1 MGSAEHLRE
10 TVHLR
15 RECVEEQMEIVTHRG
30 RSPAAIDYR
39 KLGAPFMPW
48 NVRILL
54 GFVLLLASSIVA
66 STHAARQPAPSDGP
80 RTIQGVVFDD
90 ANRNQTRDPAEAGL
104 SGIVVSDQFSV
115 ATTASTGGWQL
126 TEAPNA
132 RVVFVSVPD
141 GWTASGA
148 FWRAIPA
155 GTATIEFPL
164 TRRETASEFTFI
176 HASDTHLSAASL
188 PRMKLLRAL
197 VEKAKPAFVLITGD
211 LVRDALRVSEA
222 EARGYYDLLVAELK
236 QFPVPVWTVPGNHE
250 NFGIE
255 REKSQVSTTH
265 PLYGKQMYRH
275 YLGPNYYSFTWGGIR
290 FLGIDSVD
298 IDDMWY
304 YGHVDAAQLEWIKR
318 DLATAPDTTPV
329 VTFNHIPFAS
339 AAERLD
345 GYTEDPPAPTLIRVN
360 GKLLF
365 RHLVSNSFDVLAALR
380 PHRLEIA
387 LGGHLHTREV
397 LEYQTEEGLRRF
409 HQAGAVV
416 GSNETGGQKMSSGVT
431 LYRVRAGV
439 VDGGTFLP
447 L

>member
-1 MGSAEHLRE
+1 MPWHLRI
-10 TVHLR
+10 L
-15 RECVEEQMEIVTHRG
+15 
-30 RSPAAIDYR
+30 PA
-39 KLGAPFMPW
+39 
-48 NVRILL
+48 V
-54 GFVLLLASSIVA
+54 VLFLASSIA
-66 STHAARQPAPSDGP
+66 SSTQAARQPAPGDGP
-80 RTIQGVVFDD
+80 RTIEGVVFDD
-90 ANRNQTRDPAEAGL
+90 ANRNGIRDQNEPGL
-104 SGIVVSDQFSV
+104 ESVVVSDQFSV
-115 ATTASTGGWQL
+115 TSTASNGAWRL
-126 TEAPNA
+126 DAAPGA
-132 RVVFVSVPD
+132 RVVFVSVAD
-141 GWTASGA
+141 GWTSAGA
-148 FWRAIPA
+148 FWRPLPESSA
-155 GTATIEFPL
+155 GALEFPL
-164 TRRETASEFTFI
+164 TRRQTASEFTFI

-197 VEKAKPAFVLITGD
+197 VEKTKPAFVLITGD
-211 LVRDALRVSEA
+211 LVRDALRVSES
-222 EARGYYDLLVAELK
+222 EARGYYDMLVAELK

-255 REKSQVSTTH
+255 REKSKVSTTH
-265 PLYGKQMYRH
+265 PLYGKQMYRL

-304 YGHVDAAQLEWIKR
+304 YGHVDAAQLEWIRR

-416 GSNETGGQKMSSGVT
+416 GSNETGGLKMASGVT
-431 LYRVRAGV
+431 LYRVKAGV
-439 VDGGTFLP
+439 VDGGSFLP

>member
-1 MGSAEHLRE
+1 MTIHLR
-10 TVHLR
+10 
-15 RECVEEQMEIVTHRG
+15 
-30 RSPAAIDYR
+30 A
-39 KLGAPFMPW
+39 
-48 NVRILL
+48 
-54 GFVLLLASSIVA
+54 LLALGLF
-66 STHAARQPAPSDGP
+66 TLFQPAKEPS
-80 RTIQGVVFDD
+80 RTIQGIVYDD
-90 ANRNQTRDPAEAGL
+90 ANRNQTRDPNEAGL

-115 ATTASTGGWQL
+115 ATTAKDGAWKL
-126 TEAPNA
+126 DAAPGA
-132 RVVFVSVPD
+132 RVVYVSVPD
-141 GWTASGA
+141 GFTPSGA
-148 FWRAIPA
+148 FWRAIPE
-155 GTATIEFPL
+155 GPTSIELPL
-164 TRRETASEFTFI
+164 TRRQTATEFTFI

-188 PRMKLLRAL
+188 PRMKLLRAW
-197 VEKAKPAFVLITGD
+197 VEKTRPAFVLITGD

-222 EARGYYDLLVAELK
+222 EARGYYDMLVAELK
-236 QFPVPVWTVPGNHE
+236 QFPVPIWTVPGNHE

-255 REKSQVSTTH
+255 REKSKVTTDH

-318 DLATAPDTTPV
+318 DLATAPDATPV

-397 LEYQTEEGLRRF
+397 LEYQTDEGLRRF

-416 GSNETGGQKMSSGVT
+416 GPNKTDVLTMASGVT

-447 L
+447 LE

>member
-1 MGSAEHLRE
+1 
-10 TVHLR
+10 
-15 RECVEEQMEIVTHRG
+15 
-30 RSPAAIDYR
+30 
-39 KLGAPFMPW
+39 MPG
-48 NVRILL
+48 NPRILPAV
-54 GFVLLLASSIVA
+54 VLFLACSIA
-66 STHAARQPAPSDGP
+66 SSTHAARQPAPGGGP

-90 ANRNQTRDPAEAGL
+90 ANRNQARDPGEAGL
-104 SGIVVSDQFSV
+104 AGIVVSDQFSV
-115 ATTASTGGWQL
+115 ATTDSKGAWQL
-126 TEAPNA
+126 DATPSA

-141 GWTASGA
+141 GWTGSGA

-155 GTATIEFPL
+155 GTATIAFPL
-164 TRRETASEFTFI
+164 TRRQAASEFTFI

-197 VEKAKPAFVLITGD
+197 VEKTKPAFVLITGD

-222 EARGYYDLLVAELK
+222 EARGYYDMLVAELK

-255 REKSQVSTTH
+255 RDKSKIDTTH

-298 IDDMWY
+298 VDDMWY

-318 DLATAPDTTPV
+318 DLATAPDATPV

-365 RHLVSNSFDVLAALR
+365 RHLVSNSFDVLAALK

-397 LEYQTEEGLRRF
+397 LEYQTDEGLRRF

-416 GSNETGGQKMSSGVT
+416 GPNETGGFKMASGVT
-431 LYRVRAGV
+431 LYRVTAGV
-439 VDGGTFLP
+439 VDGGTFLV
-447 L
+447 LE

>member
-1 MGSAEHLRE
+1 MTIHLR
-10 TVHLR
+10 T
-15 RECVEEQMEIVTHRG
+15 
-30 RSPAAIDYR
+30 
-39 KLGAPFMPW
+39 
-48 NVRILL
+48 
-54 GFVLLLASSIVA
+54 LLALGLFALSQTA
-66 STHAARQPAPSDGP
+66 KEAP
-80 RTIQGVVFDD
+80 RTIQGVVYDD
-90 ANRNQTRDPAEAGL
+90 ANRNQTRDPNEAGL
-104 SGIVVSDQFSV
+104 SGIVVSDQFAV
-115 ATTASTGGWQL
+115 ATTAKDGTWKL
-126 TEAPNA
+126 DAAPGA
-132 RVVFVSVPD
+132 RVVYVSVPD
-141 GWTASGA
+141 GFAPSGA
-148 FWRAIPA
+148 FWRAIPE

-164 TRRETASEFTFI
+164 TRRQPASEFTFI

-197 VEKAKPAFVLITGD
+197 VEKTKPAFVLITGD

-222 EARGYYDLLVAELK
+222 EAGGYYDMLVAELK
-236 QFPVPVWTVPGNHE
+236 RFPVPVWTVPGNHE

-255 REKSQVSTTH
+255 RDKSKVTIDH

-318 DLATAPDTTPV
+318 DLATSPDTTPV
-329 VTFNHIPFAS
+329 VTFNHIPLAS

-360 GKLLF
+360 GKLQF

-397 LEYQTEEGLRRF
+397 LEYQTDEGLRRF

-416 GSNETGGQKMSSGVT
+416 GPNKTDVLTMASGVT

-447 L
+447 LE